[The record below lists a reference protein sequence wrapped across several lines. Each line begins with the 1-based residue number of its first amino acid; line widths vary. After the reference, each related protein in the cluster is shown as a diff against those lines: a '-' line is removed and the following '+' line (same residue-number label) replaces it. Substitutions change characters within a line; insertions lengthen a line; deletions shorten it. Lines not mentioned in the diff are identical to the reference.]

1 MQVYAVIGYPLD
13 YTLSPNIHN
22 YVFREL
28 GGVDAI
34 YVPLKVSPD
43 RLGSFVD
50 FARDSLS
57 GFNVTIPHK
66 VAIVR
71 LIDGVVGGPAK
82 ELGSV
87 NTVVNRGGEL
97 LGGYNTDYIAI
108 KQALSDRGYSGGDA
122 LIIGAGGVAR
132 AVALALR
139 DLGCSRVY
147 VMNRTVERGR
157 ELCSLINSWGV
168 DCMVLD
174 FQRNTGIKVQLLVN
188 ATPLGVDGDFPI
200 DPGIIGAGGL
210 VLDLAYKPSGVTG
223 LIRLASERSIPYIDG
238 LEILVRQAIEADRI
252 WLGPFKEPTWYDV
265 LEKLRDGLI

>member
-28 GGVDAI
+28 GVDAV

-71 LIDGVVGGPAK
+71 LIDGVVGPAR

-97 LGGYNTDYIAI
+97 LGYNTDYIAI

-157 ELCSLINSWGV
+157 ELCSLINSWGI
-168 DCMVLD
+168 DCVALD
-174 FQRNTGIKVQLLVN
+174 FQRNINIKARLLVN
-188 ATPLGVDGDFPI
+188 ATPLGVNGDFPI
-200 DPGIIGAGGL
+200 DPGSTGAGL
-210 VLDLAYKPSGVTG
+210 VLDLAYKPSGITG
-223 LIRLASERSIPYIDG
+223 LIRLARERSIPYIDG

-252 WLGPFKEPTWYDV
+252 WLGPFEEPTWYDV